1 MRRLCYVTS
10 TRGMH
15 RIIDCC
21 GTMLSVCN
29 LPASRPQM
37 CTDGGQCKRRVCFF
51 AHRCVHVFDCFVAA
65 ELVG

>member
-1 MRRLCYVTS
+1 
-10 TRGMH
+10 MH